1 MIAVPLVYVSKGV
14 IPRFREDDYCLAGGF
29 LTKNDARKVVERT
42 MKGPAKKVFRSST
55 VLQFNIF
62 NIFNM
67 QNLQNPRG
75 LQHVTPYSPIFTP
88 GHRYVQLLEGIAA
101 IGGQSSLRPKRS
113 FYRSHFKGK
122 RGKVR
127 CFGENMILR

>member
-1 MIAVPLVYVSKGV
+1 MIAVPLVDVSKGV
-14 IPRFREDDYCLAGGF
+14 IPRCREDDYCLQV
-29 LTKNDARKVVERT
+29 LVVDRKDHERT
-42 MKGPAKKVFRSST
+42 CQKGLFRSST